1 MYVKF
6 FKYVISNKKFI
17 SALLINTK
25 LFSCAGR
32 FSNFKYAWKKEKDFI
47 KYLFIHSLTKF
58 YLKKLS
64 TYYITLYL
72 VYCLF
77 KEVCL
82 FHIVL
87 VLRDNN

>member
-6 FKYVISNKKFI
+6 FRYVIGNKKFI

-32 FSNFKYAWKKEKDFI
+32 FSNFKYAWKKEK
-47 KYLFIHSLTKF
+47 YSLTKF